1 MNMIKLFGCL
11 LIALSAFLSLA
22 ANAAKPNLVLLPID
36 VSQQDVELESEYGS
50 ALQQGLQ
57 KRYTVFY
64 GAAVEKELEK
74 EYSKIDCDAETCNQN
89 VAIAFNGELIAD
101 SSVKNIKGG
110 YLLKLVIRNVLT
122 SEVIETQSVPCRG
135 CDSFSVID
143 YLKKMGSGADESRKT
158 TITRSG
164 STASIAATNTDQH
177 AILIFDTKPTGAE
190 ISINGTAAGRSP
202 YQGLNHKV
210 GEKIQAKIT
219 LKNYRPYEVTLDLQQ
234 AITQLEPIVLER
246 GQGQVL
252 VASNPFKENA
262 TVYVNGLAKGKAP
275 LSLTLLAGQQSIQI
289 KTESEGTKV
298 KKIEIKD
305 RDISQLVLDFV
316 VPGREKNK
324 KFIDQYT
331 KEIAG
336 LDKEIAVV
344 NDKITRNE
352 RGMADFPGL
361 AANFEPKISFLIQQK
376 EKYINQR
383 KELNIKIKNLK
394 GGDSEQL
401 QSFTNRV
408 ETIIDSAKKGSV
420 FTVSAVATCS
430 FAEIFGK
437 YKADKSICS
446 RRALDKAKTIAEEKY
461 SPVEM
466 AQEFKLRGG
475 DDIHKYYSVEVSV
488 VKKDKDNT
496 WIKMEP
502 RSEQYKAK
510 FTGKMLV
517 KPTFNKEILKH
528 LAM

>member
-1 MNMIKLFGCL
+1 MKMIKRFGYL
-11 LIALSAFLSLA
+11 LIVLSAFLTLA
-22 ANAAKPNLVLLPID
+22 ANADKPNLVLLPID

-101 SSVKNIKGG
+101 SSVKYIEGG

-143 YLKKMGSGADESRKT
+143 YLKQMGSGADDSRKT

-164 STASIAATNTDQH
+164 STASVTATNIDQH
-177 AILIFDTKPTGAE
+177 AILIFDTRPTGAN
-190 ISINGTAAGRSP
+190 ISINGTAAGLSP

-210 GEKIQAKIT
+210 GETIQAKIT
-219 LKNYRPYEVTLDLQQ
+219 LTNYRPYEVTLDLQQ
-234 AITQLEPIVLER
+234 AITQLEPIILER

-275 LSLTLLAGQQSIQI
+275 LRLTLLAGQQNIQI
-289 KTESEGTKV
+289 KTKSESTKV
-298 KKIEIKD
+298 EKIDIKD
-305 RDISQLVLDFV
+305 RDDRQLVLDFIMSD
-316 VPGREKNK
+316 REKNK
-324 KFIDQYT
+324 EFIDQYT

-336 LDKEIAVV
+336 LDKKIQQIG
-344 NDKITRNE
+344 DDITRNKTGLE
-352 RGMADFPGL
+352 NFPEL
-361 AANFEPKISFLIQQK
+361 AVNFNPKISALTQQK
-376 EKYINQR
+376 EKHINQR
-383 KELNIKIKNLK
+383 KGLSIKIKKLK
-394 GGDSEQL
+394 GGDSEQS
-401 QSFTNRV
+401 QSFTSRI
-408 ETIIDSAKKGSV
+408 EKIIESAKKGHV
-420 FTVSAVATCS
+420 FTVSAIATCS
-430 FAEIFGK
+430 FTEIYGK
-437 YKADKSICS
+437 YKNDKSVCL

-466 AQEFKLRGG
+466 AQEFKLRG

-496 WIKMEP
+496 WLKIEP
-502 RSEQYKAK
+502 ELEQFKAK

-517 KPTFNKEILKH
+517 KPIFNKETLKH